1 MWAGQTCREHAACQ
15 ACTASCR
22 SCTGL
27 GPAFG
32 PPAWGRPGCCNS
44 RLFAWPLQ
52 HHKLG
57 ILPLVLELAARAMVC
72 RLASCLPRAP
82 PAPQL
87 CGSPSHAFLSTEHV
101 PERSQPQHPGGWHR
115 CRRLA
120 ALPKPSLLQPLGPV
134 LPLLGMLLCWGQ
146 AVWNLLLGAAI
157 MVLVIKFAVRAQL
170 LTSSGA
176 QKPIT
181 SIFLGLGLAC
191 GAAG

>member
-1 MWAGQTCREHAACQ
+1 MRFSYTLCTILQT
-15 ACTASCR
+15 
-22 SCTGL
+22 
-27 GPAFG
+27 
-32 PPAWGRPGCCNS
+32 
-44 RLFAWPLQ
+44 
-52 HHKLG
+52 
-57 ILPLVLELAARAMVC
+57 VAARLVSNDKW
-72 RLASCLPRAP
+72 R
-82 PAPQL
+82 
-87 CGSPSHAFLSTEHV
+87 
-101 PERSQPQHPGGWHR
+101 R
-115 CRRLA
+115 CRRLV

-181 SIFLGLGLAC
+181 RILLGLGVAC